1 MEVLMIKEAIEKII
15 GLAPVHAPI
24 NTVEINRQT
33 YTNNDLELVS
43 EPTVPTLKVHNL
55 SGIVEYIQND
65 FDDRY
70 PVLIHVISPTEVRV
84 VTQFNNDLQRNVL
97 IAANALLPN
106 IPFDRYLDLEH
117 FNILLQSCFVES
129 SERAQ
134 VLAVVGNV
142 RDEKVMNFS
151 DDGVSQQITA
161 KAGVATV
168 EQVKVPNPV
177 VLKPFRTFVEIE
189 QPFSPFVLRLK
200 DGPSAA
206 LFEADGGAWKV
217 AAIAEI
223 KEYLRFQLDQLIQDK
238 QVVIV
243 G

>member
-1 MEVLMIKEAIEKII
+1 MIKEAIEKIL

-24 NTVEINRQT
+24 KTVEINGQT
-33 YTNNDLELVS
+33 YTNNDLELVT
-43 EPTVPTLKVHNL
+43 EPIVPTLKVHNL
-55 SGIVEYIQND
+55 SGVVDYIQNN

-84 VTQFNNDLQRNVL
+84 VSQFNKDLKRNVL
-97 IAANALLPN
+97 ISADALLPS
-106 IPFDRYLDLEH
+106 ISFDRYLDLEH
-117 FNILLQSCFVES
+117 FNILLQSCFVDTE
-129 SERAQ
+129 ERAA

-142 RDEKVMNFS
+142 RDEKVMTFG
-151 DDGVSQQITA
+151 DDGVSQQVTA

-168 EQVKVPNPV
+168 EAVKVPNPV
-177 VLKPFRTFVEIE
+177 LLKPFRTFVEIE

-223 KEYLRFQLDQLIQDK
+223 KEYLRFQLQQLIEEK

>member
-1 MEVLMIKEAIEKII
+1 MIKEAIEKIL

-24 NTVEINRQT
+24 KTVEINGQT
-33 YTNNDLELVS
+33 YTNNDLELVT
-43 EPTVPTLKVHNL
+43 EPIVPTLKVHNL
-55 SGIVEYIQND
+55 SGVVEYIQNN

-84 VTQFNNDLQRNVL
+84 VSQFNKDLKRNTL
-97 IAANALLPN
+97 ISAEALLPS

-117 FNILLQSCFVES
+117 FNILLQSCFVDTEERS
-129 SERAQ
+129 S

-142 RDEKVMNFS
+142 RDEKVMTFG
-151 DDGVSQQITA
+151 DDGVSQQVTA

-168 EQVKVPNPV
+168 EAVKVPNPV

-200 DGPSAA
+200 DGPTAA
-206 LFEADGGAWKV
+206 LFEADGGAWQV

-223 KEYLRFQLDQLIQDK
+223 KEYLRFQLQQLVEEK

>member
-1 MEVLMIKEAIEKII
+1 MIKEAIEKILK
-15 GLAPVHAPI
+15 LAPVHAPI
-24 NTVEINRQT
+24 KTVEINGQT
-33 YTNNDLELVS
+33 YTNNDLELIHQ
-43 EPTVPTLKVHNL
+43 PTTPTLRVHNL
-55 SGIVEYIQND
+55 SGVVEYLQND

-84 VTQFNNDLQRNVL
+84 VSRFNSDMKRNTL
-97 IAANALLPN
+97 ISAEALLPT
-106 IPFDRYLDLEH
+106 IPFDRFLDLEH
-117 FNILLQSCFVES
+117 FNILLQSCFVDS
-129 SERAQ
+129 VERAQ
-134 VLAVVGNV
+134 ALAVVGNV
-142 RDEKVMNFS
+142 RDEKVMAFG
-151 DDGVSQQITA
+151 DDGVSQQVTA

-168 EQVKVPNPV
+168 EAVKVPNPV

-200 DGPSAA
+200 DGPTAA

-223 KEYLRFQLDQLIQDK
+223 KEYLRFQLQSLIEEK